1 LREILA
7 HNCDEEKE
15 HAPMVLEWIRR
26 KVPAIDN
33 EPKDYLF
40 TEKSIAHIDRY
51 LINSTEAVDLNI
63 YFLTK

>member
-1 LREILA
+1 
-7 HNCDEEKE
+7 
-15 HAPMVLEWIRR
+15 MVLEWIRR
-26 KVPAIDN
+26 KVPAKFN

-40 TEKSIAHIDRY
+40 TVKSIAHIDSY